1 MKGAK
6 FCLCSVTLP
15 SSTRPGFSYQYSREL
30 ILQQTSTDILFLYK
44 LAMCAGDSLTF
55 RQQKTNKSFVFPKKK
70 EDLVKEFK
78 SIMPVCDGRPA
89 S

>member
-1 MKGAK
+1 
-6 FCLCSVTLP
+6 
-15 SSTRPGFSYQYSREL
+15 
-30 ILQQTSTDILFLYK
+30 
-44 LAMCAGDSLTF
+44 MCAGDSLTF